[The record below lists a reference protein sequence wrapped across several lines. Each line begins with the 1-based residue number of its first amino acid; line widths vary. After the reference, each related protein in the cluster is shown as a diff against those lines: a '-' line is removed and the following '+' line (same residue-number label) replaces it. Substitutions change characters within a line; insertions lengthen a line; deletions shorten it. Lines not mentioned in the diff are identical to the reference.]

1 MAIAELLVY
10 YMLWNVLTMNS
21 DCMLNFLSIIPY
33 TNYSIRAG
41 VEAGGMRGLTLVWQ
55 ARPVRVLY

>member
-1 MAIAELLVY
+1 
-10 YMLWNVLTMNS
+10 
-21 DCMLNFLSIIPY
+21 MLNFLSIIPY